1 MSIDHQSQENPIM
14 QLDSGKRKRFEA
26 ILNQKEELKEGQKA
40 VKDAIKALAE
50 EMGVKTTV
58 VGRILGLV
66 EKERAKGGVIAD
78 ERDVVETA
86 GEIAS

>member
-1 MSIDHQSQENPIM
+1 M